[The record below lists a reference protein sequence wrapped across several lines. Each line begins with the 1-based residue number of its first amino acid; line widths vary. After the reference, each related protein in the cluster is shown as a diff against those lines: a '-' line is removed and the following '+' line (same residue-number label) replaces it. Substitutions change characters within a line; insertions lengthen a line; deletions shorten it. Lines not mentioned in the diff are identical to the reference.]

1 MEIKKIPFKAKNI
14 ILNILNNKEDEFYR
28 FGKSDFVEE
37 LIKYNYLEKIKEDGN
52 DFYYRKTDLI
62 KRSSFEEIFLN
73 ITKIDF
79 NEFKEKKILSFDET
93 ELNSY
98 YELEEMLEALN
109 DAYGYFNKVDIKNK
123 LLKDSLIMHELCS
136 EAGVNGVYAYGTDKL
151 NKMLNE
157 NKEKEI
163 FKMITGST
171 TENFDEFLKIK
182 LQEKEIKK
190 MKKLAEK
197 YGYELSKKGE

>member
-1 MEIKKIPFKAKNI
+1 
-14 ILNILNNKEDEFYR
+14 
-28 FGKSDFVEE
+28 
-37 LIKYNYLEKIKEDGN
+37 
-52 DFYYRKTDLI
+52 
-62 KRSSFEEIFLN
+62 
-73 ITKIDF
+73 
-79 NEFKEKKILSFDET
+79 
-93 ELNSY
+93 
-98 YELEEMLEALN
+98 MLEALN